1 VKFTLVENIDCCNKY
16 FTESTNSRIYYHIT
30 NSNQWA
36 IISPYRPVEEL
47 PAGDSNQKRMS
58 QLKSDVRNLNL
69 GFIQFISRW
78 VENGEAFDEEALLIP
93 NISRDKAF
101 ELGQKYNQSS
111 IIYKDDKGCN
121 EICTTPFETY
131 SVGQIVRTYNL
142 SGENPLNIN
151 DAEEIF
157 SRKKSGPASKPKKG
171 GNMKPFTLKEV
182 YEVIQA
188 RPSMFHTRHS
198 AFRIF

>member
-1 VKFTLVENIDCCNKY
+1 MKFTLVENIDCCNKY
-16 FTESTNSRIYYHIT
+16 FKESTNSRIYYHIT

-131 SVGQIVRTYNL
+131 SIVRTYNL

>member
-1 VKFTLVENIDCCNKY
+1 MKFTLVENIDCCNKY

-101 ELGQKYNQSS
+101 ELGQKYNQS
-111 IIYKDDKGCN
+111 
-121 EICTTPFETY
+121 TTPFETY